1 MWNSA
6 TSVQKQQGELTI
18 RLGRV
23 KGGLSGSHGPQAA
36 FPMEEMVVPQP
47 IPACQ
52 IVFSP
57 VTRGVCGQGWLSLAM
72 QQSLQ
77 STPLRWDSSCP
88 TFTSLPPE

>member
-18 RLGRV
+18 SLGHV

-57 VTRGVCGQGWLSLAM
+57 VTRGVGGQGWLSLAM
-72 QQSLQ
+72 QQSAANH
-77 STPLRWDSSCP
+77 PP
-88 TFTSLPPE
+88 VGFILPHLHLPSA